1 MTLITSALARFLT
14 FTGEKILGLKTFSVF
29 KVILLQG
36 GKLKT
41 TPFDLYISS
50 FVESAKKSHPEGRKI
65 TAIYKLFDRGRNA
78 DNVWAVSVFFWL
90 LASAG
95 G

>member
-1 MTLITSALARFLT
+1 MEFDINYLCISKIFNIYQ
-14 FTGEKILGLKTFSVF
+14 EKILGLKTFSVF

-50 FVESAKKSHPEGRKI
+50 FVESAKRSPSGRKKD
-65 TAIYKLFDRGRNA
+65 YSYL
-78 DNVWAVSVFFWL
+78 
-90 LASAG
+90 
-95 G
+95 